1 MTRKHKLKVD
11 YGITDYYKF
20 YKNDVDNPINSKLY
34 NEIITRYNNE
44 IKTLII
50 EKNLIY
56 QLPYLG
62 FEVILK
68 KQKRAPRIVD
78 GKLINNIPPDW
89 KATNELWEKDEEAK
103 KKKLLVRYNNYHTS
117 NFIYRIYFKKFKSKI
132 KNKSLF
138 KFQPNRSFKRQLS
151 ARIKDSNKDTL
162 NAYLLY

>member
-1 MTRKHKLKVD
+1 MIRNHKHKAD
-11 YGITDYYKF
+11 YGISDYYKY
-20 YKNDVDNPINSKLY
+20 YKKDVTNPVDSKEY
-34 NEIITRYNNE
+34 NKIITAFNTE

-50 EKNLIY
+50 ESNLVY

-68 KQKRAPRIVD
+68 KQKRIPRIVD

-89 KATNELWEKDEEAK
+89 KATNELWDKDPEAK
-103 KKKLLVRYNNYHTS
+103 EKKLLVRYNNYHTS
-117 NFIYRIYFKKFKSKI
+117 NYIYRLYFKKFKSKV

-138 KFQPNRSFKRQLS
+138 KFQPNRAFKRQLS
-151 ARIKDSNKDTL
+151 ARIKDTTKGIL